1 MFANS
6 FSSPTATCNG
16 KFSSVN
22 STKGGHCNG
31 TESGGFLKIEMHV
44 CQDGGKMIKNFFV
57 VKFNIQFLAQIHL
70 RMKGKSLSSD
80 LSQDKGV

>member
-6 FSSPTATCNG
+6 FFPSPTATCNG

-57 VKFNIQFLAQIHL
+57 VKFIQFLAQIHL
-70 RMKGKSLSSD
+70 RMKDKSLSSD

>member
-1 MFANS
+1 M
-6 FSSPTATCNG
+6 
-16 KFSSVN
+16 N

-57 VKFNIQFLAQIHL
+57 VKFNIQFEDERQEFEFRLKP
-70 RMKGKSLSSD
+70 R
-80 LSQDKGV
+80 

>member
-1 MFANS
+1 M
-6 FSSPTATCNG
+6 
-16 KFSSVN
+16 N

-57 VKFNIQFLAQIHL
+57 VKFNIQFFGSNTFEDERQEFEFRLKP
-70 RMKGKSLSSD
+70 R
-80 LSQDKGV
+80 